1 MTLIAQVQARLTQAM
16 KAGDT
21 PAKSACRM
29 LLSKLQTSNQ
39 VSDDQV
45 ISATKSL
52 IKQNADEIETRNGRV
67 AMPDGTVKEVAV
79 TADQKAAIPDLE
91 AQNVVLKS
99 FLPTFLSADK
109 IKEILSLPLHLS
121 EIKAC
126 KNAGAATG
134 TAIKI
139 LKPHGAVE
147 GATVKEVVAS
157 LYGQ

>member
-1 MTLIAQVQARLTQAM
+1 
-16 KAGDT
+16 
-21 PAKSACRM
+21 
-29 LLSKLQTSNQ
+29 
-39 VSDDQV
+39 
-45 ISATKSL
+45 
-52 IKQNADEIETRNGRV
+52 
-67 AMPDGTVKEVAV
+67 MPDGTVKEVAV
-79 TADQKAAIPDLE
+79 TADQKAAIPDME
-91 AQNVVLKS
+91 AQNVVLNS